1 MSDNKRFDVLQSG
14 KTMINGVNKNY
25 FTTNFITDNLAVYA
39 LRVAN
44 DNTVARVCYI
54 SIDRGQANHSWRG
67 EIAEVI
73 VFDKLLTNEEMKE
86 VNTYLMQK
94 FGL

>member
-1 MSDNKRFDVLQSG
+1 MSDNKRFDTSKSG
-14 KTMINGVNKNY
+14 KTMINGINKNY
-25 FTTNFITDNLAVYA
+25 FTTGFVTNNLAVYG

-44 DNTVARVCYI
+44 DNTVARVRYI
-54 SIDRGQANHSWRG
+54 SRDRGQTNRSWRG

-73 VFDKLLTNEEMKE
+73 VFDKLLTDEEMKE